1 MVVVAQPANRLRNW
15 SWVVSYQWGCCC
27 GAAAAS
33 AHWLSAL
40 SVSVWVLIK
49 NCNQSQAFILS
60 NPLTGGGNLK
70 SWEHSEHFRQT
81 PLAITRYG
89 YLAAIIWRVMNAA
102 RWQSANRSEMSGN
115 SKHKETFFFLSV
127 LICHS
132 EILRTKKA
140 WMQMS
145 TLPSLAAMFGS
156 NVKRWGSNSG
166 LFNLITIKTSGIP
179 GQTEHVTPSMS
190 NICNCT
196 LFTAFYFK
204 KRKQSD

>member
-102 RWQSANRSEMSGN
+102 QWQSANRSEMSGN
-115 SKHKETFFFLSV
+115 SKHKETFFPYQSWFATRKFLGP
-127 LICHS
+127 
-132 EILRTKKA
+132 KKLECKCQPRRPSRQCLG
-140 WMQMS
+140 QMWSDGVQTRDYS
-145 TLPSLAAMFGS
+145 T
-156 NVKRWGSNSG
+156 
-166 LFNLITIKTSGIP
+166 
-179 GQTEHVTPSMS
+179 
-190 NICNCT
+190 
-196 LFTAFYFK
+196 
-204 KRKQSD
+204 